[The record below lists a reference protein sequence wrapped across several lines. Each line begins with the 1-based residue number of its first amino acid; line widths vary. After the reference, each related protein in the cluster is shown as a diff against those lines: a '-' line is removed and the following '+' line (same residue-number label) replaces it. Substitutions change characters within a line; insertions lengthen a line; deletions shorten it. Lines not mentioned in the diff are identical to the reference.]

1 MTQEL
6 FRLGVDIGGTFTDLV
21 LLGET
26 SGRLEVLKVPSVP
39 RDPAAAVLAGTQAL
53 LARTG
58 VDAGAISLFIHGTTL
73 AVNTLLQRSGD
84 PVGLIVTRG
93 FRDLLELRRLRLRE
107 AQNYFME
114 KPEAL
119 VPRHLVREVGERLL
133 ATGERYRPLVPAEV
147 EAAADDLVRAGC
159 RALAICFLH
168 SYVDGSHEREA
179 ARLIHARHP
188 DVYVSTSHELWPQ
201 RREYER
207 GLVTVIN
214 AHVGG
219 RMREYFGRLR
229 SGLLGLGSWRAPI
242 LSMRSNGGVM
252 TARSAGE
259 LPVHTL
265 FSGPAAGVMGAA
277 WVARRAGWPH
287 VITLDMGGTSADV
300 SIVDGDPSYSTEASV
315 GEFPVIMPS
324 VDISS
329 IGAGGGSIARVDAG
343 GLLKVGPQSAGS
355 DPGPVCYGRGG
366 VLPTV
371 TDAYVTLGVL
381 HPDRFLGGELR
392 LDADQ
397 AQAALDGLGRDLQMD
412 RYQAAWAVLEVAT
425 ANMYAQLTPLLAKRG
440 VDPAEHAFLPYGGA
454 GPTHVFLLARE
465 VGIPRVV
472 VPPLPGALCA
482 LGCLVADLRA
492 DFVSTLNVESTHAA
506 PADVE
511 AAFRALGTRAADWV
525 AGEGLPVGAQ
535 TLVRSAEMRYKG
547 QSFEINVTLPAGPIT
562 HLAPV
567 LSAFHAAYEQ
577 IYGYVDL
584 TAPVELVDLRLQVVG
599 TVPRPPAPPAAE
611 TTARS
616 IHAPA
621 LRRVYLDGGFVD
633 AGVYQ
638 RAALRPGDGFT
649 GPAVVEQY
657 DTTVLV
663 PSGYRVRVDGWGNL
677 IGEAERS

>member
-1 MTQEL
+1 M
-6 FRLGVDIGGTFTDLV
+6 
-21 LLGET
+21 
-26 SGRLEVLKVPSVP
+26 
-39 RDPAAAVLAGTQAL
+39 
-53 LARTG
+53 
-58 VDAGAISLFIHGTTL
+58 
-73 AVNTLLQRSGD
+73 
-84 PVGLIVTRG
+84 
-93 FRDLLELRRLRLRE
+93 
-107 AQNYFME
+107 
-114 KPEAL
+114 
-119 VPRHLVREVGERLL
+119 
-133 ATGERYRPLVPAEV
+133 

-168 SYVDGSHEREA
+168 SYVDGRHEREA

-277 WVARRAGWPH
+277 WVARQAGWPH

-355 DPGPVCYGRGG
+355 DPGPACYGRGG

-392 LDADQ
+392 LDAEQ
-397 AQAALDGLGRDLQMD
+397 AHAALDGLGRDLQMD

-440 VDPAEHAFLPYGGA
+440 VDPAEYAFLPYGGA

-506 PADVE
+506 PADRGRLPGPRGAGGGVGGRRGP
-511 AAFRALGTRAADWV
+511 ARRRPDARAVGGDALQG
-525 AGEGLPVGAQ
+525 PV
-535 TLVRSAEMRYKG
+535 VRDQRD
-547 QSFEINVTLPAGPIT
+547 PAGRPD
-562 HLAPV
+562 HGPRAGPV
-567 LSAFHAAYEQ
+567 RLPRGVRA
-577 IYGYVDL
+577 
-584 TAPVELVDLRLQVVG
+584 DLRLRRSDG
-599 TVPRPPAPPAAE
+599 TPRAGGPAAPGRGDRAATAGPAGGGEPRPADPPD
-611 TTARS
+611 T
-616 IHAPA
+616 
-621 LRRVYLDGGFVD
+621 RRVYLDGGFVD

-663 PSGYRVRVDGWGNL
+663 PSGYRVRMDGWGNL